1 MDKELEEKLLN
12 VSEERKL
19 RTGTYMSKS
28 TDIFER
34 KTCAREV
41 WHGYV

>member
-19 RTGTYMSKS
+19 RTGTYMSK
-28 TDIFER
+28 
-34 KTCAREV
+34 
-41 WHGYV
+41 